1 MKLNLN
7 SIIKAAVKYGPIVY
21 PIVKK
26 IIDSRS
32 ASKPTATRT
41 TRRTK

>member
-1 MKLNLN
+1 MKIGNLV
-7 SIIKAAVKYGPIVY
+7 KAAVKYGPIIY

-26 IIDSRS
+26 IIDSKS
-32 ASKPTATRT
+32 GKSTTTTRPP

>member
-1 MKLNLN
+1 MKLGNLV
-7 SIIKAAVKYGPIVY
+7 KAAVKYGPIIY

-26 IIDSRS
+26 IIDSKS
-32 ASKPTATRT
+32 ASKPTTTRP

>member
-1 MKLNLN
+1 MKIGNLV
-7 SIIKAAVKYGPIVY
+7 KAAVKYGPVIY

-32 ASKPTATRT
+32 ASKPTTRT

>member
-1 MKLNLN
+1 MKLGNLV
-7 SIIKAAVKYGPIVY
+7 KAAVKYGPIIY

-26 IIDSRS
+26 IMDSKS
-32 ASKPTATRT
+32 GSKSTTTRP